1 LRITVDQEADILYVK
16 LLDGAPVEESEEVEP
31 GVVVDYDA
39 GGAPVGVEIW
49 DISQRV
55 PPSRPLVEALERI
68 AGLPASAAPATD
80 IARRALSAVESAA
93 RSR

>member
-16 LLDGAPVEESEEVEP
+16 LLDGKLVEESEEIEP

-39 GGAPVGVEIW
+39 DGTPVGLEIW
-49 DISQRV
+49 NISQRV
-55 PPSRPLVEALERI
+55 PPSRPLVEALECI

-93 RSR
+93 RPR